1 MPSRPASSRR
11 RYRDYRAELKAH
23 RTEGAR
29 LTAVAHV
36 KQKGGQRS
44 FFALFVAFWATL
56 RGSRTVAIACLGTVT
71 IATGLKLIPPAAT
84 GFVLDYVLGDRPLP
98 DRWAAWIASAGASSA
113 PATLLAFVA
122 AGIIAIALV
131 SIAVGITGRYINT
144 TTTMR
149 FKSGIRR
156 RVFAHAVRLPL
167 HRLHALKS
175 GGVASVLREDAGG
188 VGDLLFSMLYN
199 PWRAVVQLGGTI
211 VILAMIDWRLLV
223 GALAIIPLAYYTHR
237 AWIARIRPIWR
248 DIRATRQHADGHAT
262 EVFSGIRV
270 VRSFGRQRTETGRF
284 TRNNHLLTRQ
294 EMLAWVASRGVEI
307 AWAILIPLAS
317 ALLLWYGGSRILS
330 DRALVAA
337 GALDVASALT
347 TGDLV
352 MFLFYVA
359 MLLEP
364 LAMLAESATAFQS
377 NLAALDRV
385 LDLLAEP
392 VEFAG
397 ATGMAVLHRAGVRGR
412 ITLREVSFRYPKTA
426 TNVLTAID
434 LDVPAGNVI
443 ALVGR
448 SGAGKTTLCNL
459 IARFYDPTE
468 GVVELDGRDLRT
480 IDVEAYRRLL
490 GIVEQD
496 IFLFDGTIADNVA
509 YGRRGATR
517 ADVVRAAALAHADEF
532 IDRIEAGYDAV
543 IGERGVKL
551 SGGQRQRLAIAR
563 ALLADPR
570 ILILD
575 EATSNLDTE
584 SERLIQLSL
593 RMLMRGRT
601 SFVIAH
607 RLSTI
612 THADRIIV
620 LEGGRVAEQGTH
632 AELMAAGGRYRDM
645 VHLQLLEGPASGS
658 AAGPA
663 DAVAGMRAPVR

>member
-11 RYRDYRAELKAH
+11 RYRDYRADLKAH

-29 LTAVAHV
+29 LTAAAHV

-44 FFALFVAFWATL
+44 FFALFGAFWAML
-56 RGSRTVAIACLGTVT
+56 RGSRNVAIVCLGTVT
-71 IATGLKLIPPAAT
+71 IATGLKLVPPAAT

-98 DRWAAWIASAGASSA
+98 DRWAAWIAAAGVSSA
-113 PATLLAFVA
+113 PATLLTCVA
-122 AGIIAIALV
+122 AGIIGIALV
-131 SIAVGITGRYINT
+131 SIAVGITGRYLNT

-156 RVFAHAVRLPL
+156 RVFGHAVRLPL

-188 VGDLLFSMLYN
+188 VGDLLFSMIYN
-199 PWRAVVQLGGTI
+199 PWRAIVQLGGTI

-337 GALDVASALT
+337 GALDAASALT

-412 ITLREVSFRYPKTA
+412 ITLRGVAFRYPKTA

-490 GIVEQD
+490 GVVEQD

-593 RMLMRGRT
+593 RTLMRGRT

-620 LEGGRVAEQGTH
+620 LEGGRIAEQGTH

-645 VHLQLLEGPASGS
+645 VHLQLLEGEASGS

-663 DAVAGMRAPVR
+663 DPVAGLRAPDR